1 MYMNFVSSGGWLPPL
16 LDSFSQKSL
25 STADASAPTQG
36 EADNQMC
43 HKSFKS
49 SQLTFHQEMRS
60 NSFSSSHILSVRH
73 ILLLIQCVKFII

>member
-1 MYMNFVSSGGWLPPL
+1 MNFVSSGGWLPPL